1 MDFEQIFIYCNIYD
15 DLCFRLA
22 QELDISF
29 EEIDYKFGLAFV
41 KVLGEIYVFEVR
53 DKGKYLMAKL
63 MYDI

>member
-1 MDFEQIFIYCNIYD
+1 MDFEQINIYCKDYD
-15 DLCFRLA
+15 DLCFKLA

-29 EEIDYKFGLAFV
+29 EEIDYKFGLMFV